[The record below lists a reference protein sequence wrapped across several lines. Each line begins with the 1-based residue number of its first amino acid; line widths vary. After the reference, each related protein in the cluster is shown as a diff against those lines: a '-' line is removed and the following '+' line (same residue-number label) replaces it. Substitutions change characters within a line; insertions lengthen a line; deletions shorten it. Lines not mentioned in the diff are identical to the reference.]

1 MKSDETELSSSN
13 TSQEQEVETQEVE
26 TQEVETQ
33 EVETQEVETQE
44 VETQEAAESSDD
56 EIANEA
62 TDGDWKPDPETRQS
76 GAKRGKFGGKNLCKV
91 CGISYVLLGSL
102 VKHAWSHVD
111 EEEAPCVCGVCGDL
125 FETSEE
131 LKSHLKN
138 KYKKTHE
145 CSFCRKSFLTVT
157 GLKRHVTLHTGDRP
171 FKCDVCGKAF
181 AHASNLSIHRWV
193 HREEKPYK
201 CDVCPKA
208 FGLKGSLQAH
218 RRLHG
223 KRERFICNVCG
234 KSLLDMRSGHLGI
247 KLFVC
252 SICGKACSRQ
262 EHLTVHMRTHNGERP
277 YQCTVCAKAFTQ
289 SHCLKTHMK
298 SHRQGDEGFL
308 NATCP

>member
-76 GAKRGKFGGKNLCKV
+76 GAKRGKFGVKICVKCAAFHTFSLEASSNTPGSRGRRRSAVRLWSLWRPLRNLRGIKV
-91 CGISYVLLGSL
+91 SSEKQIQKDPRVLVLQEVL
-102 VKHAWSHVD
+102 PHRHRA
-111 EEEAPCVCGVCGDL
+111 EAP
-125 FETSEE
+125 
-131 LKSHLKN
+131 
-138 KYKKTHE
+138 
-145 CSFCRKSFLTVT
+145 
-157 GLKRHVTLHTGDRP
+157 RHAAHGDRP

-234 KSLLDMRSGHLGI
+234 KSGHLGI